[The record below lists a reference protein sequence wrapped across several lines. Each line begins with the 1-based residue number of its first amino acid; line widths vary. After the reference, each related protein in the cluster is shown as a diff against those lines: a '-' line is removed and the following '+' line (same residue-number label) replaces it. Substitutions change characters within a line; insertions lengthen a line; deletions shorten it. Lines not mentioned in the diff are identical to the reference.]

1 MELERILADI
11 GKGRIAPCYLLYGE
25 EEYLLRDALDKIIEI
40 LIPAADRDLN
50 LFVLDGDAEDM
61 DQLCESLLTRPLIP
75 GRKAIVVRNTR
86 IFHSRKTLPVI
97 IQKIRDQ
104 VKANPAR
111 AAADFMLFLRMTGWT
126 LDDLKDDGW
135 QKISDEQWRQTVE
148 GDEGQDREAWLPV
161 MTAFCATHRLEA
173 ATSGDGADRLEA
185 VLKSGLPEGTYLI
198 LTADAVDKR
207 KKLFK
212 TLDEMGKI
220 LEFSKVKGDTKL
232 KGRLMEN
239 ARELLAAKG
248 KKMAPGAWL
257 ALGKKT
263 GFNLR
268 TSMSALEKLIT
279 FTGEK
284 PTIDEEDIEEAI
296 GKTRE
301 ETVFNLT
308 AALVA
313 KNLPVSLS
321 ILGDL
326 LDRGDHPVMI
336 LAMLAREIR
345 ILLQARLLLEAR
357 SLPPYQT
364 GMDYGRFQKA
374 LFPEIKQ
381 RLGSATPHP
390 YVIYQAL
397 GHAGRFSRES
407 LIRHLETLVD
417 MDLALKSTA
426 KDARLMLER
435 FLIQVCEK

>member
-1 MELERILADI
+1 
-11 GKGRIAPCYLLYGE
+11 
-25 EEYLLRDALDKIIEI
+25 
-40 LIPAADRDLN
+40 
-50 LFVLDGDAEDM
+50 
-61 DQLCESLLTRPLIP
+61 
-75 GRKAIVVRNTR
+75 
-86 IFHSRKTLPVI
+86 
-97 IQKIRDQ
+97 
-104 VKANPAR
+104 
-111 AAADFMLFLRMTGWT
+111 
-126 LDDLKDDGW
+126 
-135 QKISDEQWRQTVE
+135 
-148 GDEGQDREAWLPV
+148 
-161 MTAFCATHRLEA
+161 
-173 ATSGDGADRLEA
+173 
-185 VLKSGLPEGTYLI
+185 
-198 LTADAVDKR
+198 
-207 KKLFK
+207 
-212 TLDEMGKI
+212 
-220 LEFSKVKGDTKL
+220 
-232 KGRLMEN
+232 MEN

-284 PTIDEEDIEEAI
+284 PTIDEEDIEAAI

-301 ETVFNLT
+301 ENVFNLT
-308 AALVA
+308 SALVE

-357 SLPPYQT
+357 SLPPYQA